1 MIDEGFLQG
10 DSVIHRLDPRVKT
23 VFAGAFS
30 IVVATSDRF
39 VALVPAIIIA
49 VFFLMLARLSL
60 KRVILRLLMVNGLI
74 LLLWFFLPFT
84 SEGELLFTIGPLEGT
99 KEGIITCSAITIKS
113 NAIIMTLMAFVSTMP
128 IFTMG
133 RAMRSLHMP
142 DKIVHLIS
150 FAYRY
155 IHVIHT
161 EYGRQLNAMK
171 IRGFYPKSNLHTYRT
186 YAYLVGMLLVKSYER
201 AKRVQ
206 AAMLCRGFDGRFYDL
221 SEFSYKYSDWLALV
235 ALLLVTACVGLLQ
248 WTRIIY

>member
-1 MIDEGFLQG
+1 VIDEGFLHG

-49 VFFLMLARLSL
+49 VSFLMLAQLSL
-60 KRVILRLLMVNGLI
+60 KRVILRLLVVNGLI

-84 SEGELLFTIGPLEGT
+84 SEGERLFTMGPLKGT

-142 DKIVHLIS
+142 QKIVHLIS

-171 IRGFYPKSNLHTYRT
+171 IRGFYPKSDLHTYRT
-186 YAYLVGMLLVKSYER
+186 YAYLVGMLLVKSYDR

-206 AAMLCRGFDGRFYDL
+206 AAMLCRGFDGSFYDL
-221 SEFSYKYSDWLALV
+221 SEFSYKHSDWLALV
-235 ALLLVTACVGLLQ
+235 ALLLVTACIGLLQ

>member
-1 MIDEGFLQG
+1 VIDEGFLHG
-10 DSVIHRLDPRVKT
+10 DSVIHRLDPRVKM

-30 IVVATSDRF
+30 MVVATSDRF

-49 VFFLMLARLSL
+49 VTFLMLARLSL

-84 SEGELLFTIGPLEGT
+84 SEGEPLFTIGPLEGT

-133 RAMRSLHMP
+133 RAMR
-142 DKIVHLIS
+142 HLIS

-171 IRGFYPKSNLHTYRT
+171 IRGFYPKSNLHTYKT
-186 YAYLVGMLLVKSYER
+186 YAYLVGMLLVKSYDR